1 MKISG
6 RTFAIS
12 DIHGC
17 ARTFQKLV
25 QEVIHLQKSDNL
37 YLIGDFIDRGNDSKG
52 VVDFILHLQ
61 EEGHHLF
68 LLRGNHEQLMMDS
81 VNDKETFTLWIKNGG
96 DQTLKSFG
104 IKSYNDLPLKY
115 QSFFEKTEHCLT
127 YEKFI
132 IVHAGLNFNNDN
144 LFEDVEAMLW
154 TRDMKIDKQKLG
166 NRLIVHGHTP
176 LPLDSILSQ
185 NQQGAVN
192 IDGGCVYHKAKG
204 YGYLVAYNLTEGTF
218 HYARNVEGDLY
229 I

>member
-1 MKISG
+1 MMIPG

-25 QEVIHLQKSDNL
+25 QEVIHLQKSDSL

-52 VVDFILHLQ
+52 VVDFIFQLQ
-61 EEGHHLF
+61 EEGHQLF

-81 VNDKETFTLWIKNGG
+81 VNDKETFNLWIKNGG
-96 DQTLKSFG
+96 DKTLKSFG
-104 IKSYNDLPLKY
+104 IKSYSNLTLRY
-115 QSFFEKTEHCLT
+115 LSFFEKTERCLT

-132 IVHAGLNFNNDN
+132 IVHAGLNFNHDN
-144 LFEDVEAMLW
+144 LFEDEEAMLW

-166 NRLIVHGHTP
+166 DRVIVHGHTP
-176 LPLDSILSQ
+176 KPLDSILSQ

-192 IDGGCVYHKAKG
+192 IDGGCVYHTAKG
-204 YGYLVAYNLTEGTF
+204 FGFLVAYNLTERMF
-218 HYARNVEGDLY
+218 HYARNAEGD
-229 I
+229 